1 MRRCKAEVQKNRKMI
16 SVEGMFHQWA
26 SDFVEFETGPGNYTV
41 ALIELDDGRI
51 VKGAADTV
59 VFLDKAQ
66 EREKGL
72 EMSREL
78 LRMCDQVWVFPENGI
93 SDGMK
98 GEINFAGQLGKTVL
112 YK

>member
-66 EREKGL
+66 ETLKPAAKEAGADAAREIL
-72 EMSREL
+72 M
-78 LRMCDQVWVFPENGI
+78 P
-93 SDGMK
+93 
-98 GEINFAGQLGKTVL
+98 AT
-112 YK
+112 

>member
-66 EREKGL
+66 EILKPAAKGAGADAAREIL
-72 EMSREL
+72 M
-78 LRMCDQVWVFPENGI
+78 P
-93 SDGMK
+93 
-98 GEINFAGQLGKTVL
+98 AT
-112 YK
+112 